1 MEQRGHWY
9 RTYEGMSD
17 DPKFRVISRRAAA
30 VVPGVR
36 VSDAIAVWVKLLERA
51 SSSPDRGLVDGF
63 DCEACDVGL
72 DLPDGAACAIIDAFR
87 AKGMIEG
94 ESIAKW
100 EQRQP
105 QRERPND
112 NSAERVKAHRDRK
125 KNASFPD
132 VTPCNADVTPG
143 NATEQSRAD
152 KSREDSLSPLTP
164 DVLPPAHGQTAPPP
178 EPERATS
185 DFEIPE
191 PDVMPIEFQELL
203 SAYPERRRDTVPAF
217 KVFQAIRR
225 TKGFMVQALFSDLA
239 TRCGCEEWTK
249 DGGRWIPKFS
259 RYLNEQMWR
268 DPLARASPG
277 EDYAWKGR
285 VEELSR
291 KQEEKERA
299 QGLRA

>member
-1 MEQRGHWY
+1 MNTRGQTGHWY
-9 RTYEGMSD
+9 RSYEEMGD
-17 DPKFRVISRRAAA
+17 DPKFRVIAKRAA
-30 VVPGVR
+30 VHVPGVR
-36 VSDAIAVWVKLLERA
+36 ASDALAVWTQLLCRA
-51 SSSPDRGLVDGF
+51 SSSLDRGSIDGF
-63 DCEACDVGL
+63 DCETADDSLGM
-72 DLPDGAACAIIDAFR
+72 PDGSACALMQAFED
-87 AKGMIEG
+87 KGMIHEG
-94 ESIAKW
+94 RIIKW
-100 EQRQP
+100 EDRQP
-105 QRERPND
+105 KRED
-112 NSAERVKAHRDRK
+112 GSAERSKKWRDEQK
-125 KNASFPD
+125 QTQP
-132 VTPCNADVTPG
+132 
-143 NATEQSRAD
+143 NATERNRTLEQSRAD

-178 EPERATS
+178 ETERATS

-191 PDVMPIEFQELL
+191 PDAMPIEFQELL